1 MNGYRLFVRQDGAGR
16 PVPLLH
22 GFPTSSHDW
31 ALTVPALV
39 AAGCR
44 VTTLD
49 MLGFGQS
56 DKPRRHRY
64 SLHGQADLVEALWKS
79 LGIGKTML
87 VAHDYGASVAQE
99 LLARDPGRITRTAL
113 LNGGLYADLHRP
125 VLLQRLLHSRIG
137 PLLAR
142 LTDEKRFVAGLRGVL
157 SRPVPDEVLQEGEQE
172 ALRVGG
178 LDPQH
183 RVDAR
188 AQFAELRLV
197 GYERR
202 DGRLPGRRDA
212 ERGEDGGEGVRMP
225 GKELG

>member
-16 PVPLLH
+16 PVTLLH

-64 SLHGQADLVEALWKS
+64 SLHEQADLVEALWKS
-79 LGIGKTML
+79 LGIGKNML

-99 LLARDPGRITRTAL
+99 LPARDPDRITRTAL
-113 LNGGLYADLHRP
+113 LNGGLHADLHRP

-137 PLLAR
+137 PLPAR

-157 SRPVPDEVLQEGEQE
+157 SRPVPDEVLHDMWTSV
-172 ALRVGG
+172 A
-178 LDPQH
+178 H
-183 RVDAR
+183 
-188 AQFAELRLV
+188 
-197 GYERR
+197 
-202 DGRLPGRRDA
+202 
-212 ERGEDGGEGVRMP
+212 EDGQRLTPRLLRYIDDRPTPTAGSRHSNSTRARCCSYGAPTTR
-225 GKELG
+225 